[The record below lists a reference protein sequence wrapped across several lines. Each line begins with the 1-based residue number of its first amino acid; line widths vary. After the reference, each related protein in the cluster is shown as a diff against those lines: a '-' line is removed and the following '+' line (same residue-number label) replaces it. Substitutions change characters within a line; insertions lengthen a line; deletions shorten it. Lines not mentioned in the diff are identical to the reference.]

1 MSRHTRTW
9 CALAA
14 AGLVGGFLPLVALT
28 SAASA
33 IEGCEHEYNP
43 VPPLNIS
50 SQYTCDDVT
59 QPDTTLQLDP
69 APNAADWRTTDSVTF
84 TFAAVAPNDPDLA
97 TMTLRCSLTG
107 PSQAF
112 AEQDCT
118 SPLTITGLEDSK
130 EEPYTFSVHAVDD
143 GGLANL
149 SGDNEVTKSPLDFV
163 TPDEVVTKDYDE
175 TPAVVTWK
183 QDTTAPRGLIVGGP
197 YDELSPDFPV
207 LWARSTK
214 YTLGSSEKP
223 VTPTCTLNTRSVPC
237 QLGTTTLSNL
247 SAGTK
252 TFSMRLKDP
261 AGNVDPTLRT
271 KKFTV
276 PYNLLGTLSERK
288 RWKRV
293 SADGYFGGDYL
304 ETRRQ
309 GAQLTKQVSFTELR
323 LLVPKGPGLGSFR
336 IKVGDYYFRIINQA
350 SSTPKNVVVVLRGP
364 KSAPMSGLL
373 KLYTLSNKPVR
384 FDAIM
389 YR

>member
-9 CALAA
+9 SALAA
-14 AGLVGGFLPLVALT
+14 AGLVGGFLPLVAFSST
-28 SAASA
+28 ASA
-33 IEGCEHEYNP
+33 VEGCEHEYNP
-43 VPPLNIS
+43 VPPLNLS

-59 QPDTTLQLDP
+59 QPDTTLHLDP
-69 APNAADWRTTDSVTF
+69 APNGAGWRNTDSVTF
-84 TFAAVAPNDPDLA
+84 TFAAVDPNDPD

-107 PSQAF
+107 PSQSF

-130 EEPYTFSVHAVDD
+130 EPYTFSVHAVDD
-143 GGLANL
+143 GGLTNIN
-149 SGDNEVTKSPLDFV
+149 GDSEITNSFGDFV
-163 TPDEVVTKDYDE
+163 TPAEVVTKDFDE
-175 TPAVVTWK
+175 SPAVVTWK
-183 QDTTAPRGLIVGGP
+183 QDTSAPRGLIVGGP
-197 YDELSPDFPV
+197 YEELTPEFPV

-214 YTLGSSEKP
+214 YVLGSSEKP
-223 VTPTCTLNTRSVPC
+223 VTPACKLNSSSVPC
-237 QLGTTTLSNL
+237 QLGTTTLGNL

-252 TFSMRLKDP
+252 TFSMVLRDP
-261 AGNVDPTLRT
+261 AGNVDPTVRS

-276 PYNLLGTLSERK
+276 PYNVIGTLSERK

-293 SADGYFGGDYL
+293 SADGYFAGDYL
-304 ETRRQ
+304 ETRQ
-309 GAQLTKQVSFTELR
+309 KGAQLTRQVTFTELR

-336 IKVGDYYFRIINQA
+336 IKVGDYYFRIIDQA
-350 SSTPKNVVVVLRGP
+350 SSTPKNLEIVLRGP
-364 KSAPMSGLL
+364 TSAPMSGLL